1 MIFDLCSIPMTI
13 SEIPKLRLFNQKI
26 SATEFKTAK
35 EIVGWMCAMQA
46 QDYAMAKWAVG
57 TRLSKSTEK
66 DIETALDKGEIIRTH
81 LMRPTWHFVSA
92 DDIYWMLELTSPGIR
107 SSMKSR
113 HKELELSE
121 ETVSKS
127 RGILEK
133 SLAKRKNLT
142 RDEIA
147 TEFGKAGIR
156 TDGNRLSHLMLC
168 AELDG
173 TVCSGQIK
181 NGKQTFALLDE
192 RVPVRKIFTREESL
206 ATMAKRYFTSHG
218 PATLKDFTWWS
229 GLPAGDAR
237 RALESVKRDFLSESP
252 GPEQYWFPD
261 SFSGITFPKNTVHLL
276 PAFDEFLISYK
287 DRSAA
292 LSLVDNKK
300 AVSDNGIFRPV
311 IVVNGKVTGLWKR
324 TFSKEK
330 VILELVFFRRTGKTT
345 QSLLEKAAH
354 EYGKFLGKEVEIRD

>member
-1 MIFDLCSIPMTI
+1 MTI
-13 SEIPKLRLFNQKI
+13 SEIPNIRLFNQKLA
-26 SATEFKTAK
+26 ATELKNAK
-35 EIVGWMCAMQA
+35 EVVGWMCAMQA

-57 TRLSKSTEK
+57 IRLLKASEK
-66 DIETALDKGEIIRTH
+66 DIEKALDKGEIIRTH

-121 ETVSKS
+121 EIVCKS

-133 SLAKRKNLT
+133 SLAKRNNLT
-142 RDEIA
+142 REEVAI
-147 TEFGKAGIR
+147 EFGKAGIR

-173 TVCSGQIK
+173 IVCSGQIK
-181 NGKQTFALLDE
+181 DGKQTFALLRE
-192 RVPVRKIFTREESL
+192 RVPVRKMFTREESL
-206 ATMAKRYFTSHG
+206 ATMAKRYFSSHG

-237 RALESVKRDFLSESP
+237 RALEFVKHDFLSESI
-252 GPEQYWFPD
+252 GPEQFWFPD
-261 SFSGITFPKNTVHLL
+261 SFSGISRTKDIVNLL

-292 LSLVDNKK
+292 LSSVDNKK

-311 IVVNGKVTGLWKR
+311 IVVNGMVTGIWKR

-330 VILELVFFRRTGKTT
+330 VILELVFFRHIGKTT
-345 QSLLEKAAH
+345 LRLLEMVAH
-354 EYGKFLGKEVEIRD
+354 KYGDFHGKEVEIRQ